1 MKITDQPGRIF
12 AVFVFGP
19 LLILKGINFKD
30 NLLILLGILI
40 IIYDFFWL
48 VNKPSKVI
56 NKLSFTFFLF
66 SFSFLSSYL
75 FSTSFLSSIFSCFF
89 LIRFLFRFLFF

>member
-19 LLILKGINFKD
+19 LLILKGVKFKD

-40 IIYDFFWL
+40 MIYDSFWL
-48 VNKPSKVI
+48 INYPSKKI
-56 NKLSFTFFLF
+56 
-66 SFSFLSSYL
+66 Y
-75 FSTSFLSSIFSCFF
+75 
-89 LIRFLFRFLFF
+89 

>member
-1 MKITDQPGRIF
+1 MKITAQPGRIF

-19 LLILKGINFKD
+19 LLILKGVNFKD

-48 VNKPSKVI
+48 VNKPINVI
-56 NKLSFTFFLF
+56 N
-66 SFSFLSSYL
+66 
-75 FSTSFLSSIFSCFF
+75 
-89 LIRFLFRFLFF
+89 

>member
-1 MKITDQPGRIF
+1 MIIIMKITDQPGRIF

-40 IIYDFFWL
+40 VIMLFIALMIYAIGD
-48 VNKPSKVI
+48 
-56 NKLSFTFFLF
+56 KLNDKK
-66 SFSFLSSYL
+66 
-75 FSTSFLSSIFSCFF
+75 
-89 LIRFLFRFLFF
+89 